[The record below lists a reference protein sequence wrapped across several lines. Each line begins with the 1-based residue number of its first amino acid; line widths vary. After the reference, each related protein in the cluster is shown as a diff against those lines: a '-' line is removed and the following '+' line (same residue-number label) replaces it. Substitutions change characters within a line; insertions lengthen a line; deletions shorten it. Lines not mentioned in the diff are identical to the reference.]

1 MKIALGEFIG
11 RVKEEL
17 RHAQSDDDPFYE
29 LTDVELEVAFAM
41 TREAAGGYQVVVSD
55 ADGDAS
61 ETATHRVRLRL
72 SPLPVVPSGGAKG
85 EGGWTSELQG
95 ARERL
100 VGALKQTEAMTAYGG
115 NAPLEEYQEDLR
127 KVLETVDEELRKRT
141 TGPNERTGGQ

>member
-1 MKIALGEFIG
+1 MKIPLGEFIG
-11 RVKEEL
+11 SVKEEL

-41 TREAAGGYQVVVSD
+41 TSEAGGGFKAVVFDVS
-55 ADGDAS
+55 GKAS

-72 SPLPVVPSGGAKG
+72 SPLPVGPSGGPR
-85 EGGWTSELQG
+85 EGTAWASELQG

-100 VGALKQTEAMTAYGG
+100 GGALKQTESMKAYGG

-127 KVLETVDEELRKRT
+127 KVLETVDEELKRRT
-141 TGPNERTGGQ
+141 TGPKYLTRGK